1 MRGDKRRNR
10 ITTPPG
16 EILLEEYMKPLG
28 LSANRLAAELYV
40 PANRISAIINGTR
53 SITADTAMRL
63 GRYFNTT
70 AEFWLNLQT
79 THDLTKAQAE
89 VGAEIERRVR
99 RDSSLV
105 GPAFSRLSN
114 APYP

>member
-1 MRGDKRRNR
+1 MNPNR

-28 LSANRLAAELYV
+28 LSANRLAAELHV
-40 PANRISAIINGTR
+40 PANRISAIVNGTR
-53 SITADTAMRL
+53 GITADTAMRL

-79 THDLTKAQAE
+79 THDLTRAQVE

-99 RDSSLV
+99 PRV
-105 GPAFSRLSN
+105 A
-114 APYP
+114 

>member
-1 MRGDKRRNR
+1 MPRRPNR
-10 ITTPPG
+10 TTTPPG

-28 LSANRLAAELYV
+28 LSANKLATELHV
-40 PANRISAIINGTR
+40 PANRISAIVNGTR
-53 SITADTAMRL
+53 GITADTAMRL

-79 THDLTKAQAE
+79 THDLTRAQAE

-99 RDSSLV
+99 PR
-105 GPAFSRLSN
+105 A
-114 APYP
+114 A

>member
-1 MRGDKRRNR
+1 MMAMNPNR
-10 ITTPPG
+10 ITTAPG
-16 EILLEEYMKPLG
+16 EILHEEYMKPLA
-28 LSANRLAAELYV
+28 LSANKLAAALHV

-53 SITADTAMRL
+53 GITADTAMRL

-99 RDSSLV
+99 PR
-105 GPAFSRLSN
+105 A
-114 APYP
+114 A

>member
-1 MRGDKRRNR
+1 MNPNR
-10 ITTPPG
+10 TTTPPG
-16 EILLEEYMKPLG
+16 EILHEEYMKPLG
-28 LSANRLAAELYV
+28 LSANKLAAALHV

-53 SITADTAMRL
+53 GITADTAMRL
-63 GRYFNTT
+63 GRYFNTA

-99 RDSSLV
+99 PR
-105 GPAFSRLSN
+105 A
-114 APYP
+114 A